1 MEITAYTHNSCNSKN
16 PIPIK
21 VETLSYWKN
30 KECKHPITKENIE
43 ELLNYNDDKFI
54 LGVTRYGNSLAKS
67 NERVFMDQLVDF
79 IHISY

>member
-1 MEITAYTHNSCNSKN
+1 MEITAYARNSCNSKN

-21 VETLSYWKN
+21 VETLSFWKN

-43 ELLNYNDDKFI
+43 ELLNYNEYKFI
-54 LGVTRYGNSLAKS
+54 LGVTNSLAKS
-67 NERVFMDQLVDF
+67 NERVFMDELVDF

>member
-21 VETLSYWKN
+21 VNTLSFWKN

-43 ELLNYNDDKFI
+43 EFLNYNEYEFI
-54 LGVTRYGNSLAKS
+54 LGFSNSLAKS
-67 NERVFMDQLVDF
+67 NKRVFMDEFVDF

>member
-1 MEITAYTHNSCNSKN
+1 MEIIAYTHNSCNSKN

-21 VETLSYWKN
+21 VETLSFWKN

-43 ELLNYNDDKFI
+43 EFLNYNEYEFI
-54 LGVTRYGNSLAKS
+54 LGVSSSLAKS
-67 NERVFMDQLVDF
+67 NERVFMDEFVDF

>member
-30 KECKHPITKENIE
+30 KECKHLITKENIE
-43 ELLNYNDDKFI
+43 ELLNYNEYKFI
-54 LGVTRYGNSLAKS
+54 LAYSKSLAKS
-67 NERVFMDQLVDF
+67 NERVFMDELVDF